1 MLIQLL
7 TEHPE
12 ALAEIVSR
20 TPRWV
25 WVLLVGLT
33 ALGLSQWRTRR
44 LPLRRAIAPAVG
56 LALFSLFSLGRD
68 LSATPWL
75 APGLLVWT
83 AAFAVLMLAG
93 GRSALRPGT
102 TYDPLSR
109 RFTVPGSA
117 VPLMTIL
124 AIFLLKYAIG
134 IELAMQPAL
143 RLEPEFALLL
153 CAGYGAL
160 GGFFA
165 ARPFSL
171 WQLAA
176 RSHSVP
182 ATA

>member
-25 WVLLVGLT
+25 WVLLAGLT
-33 ALGLSQWRTRR
+33 VLGLSQWRTRR

-102 TYDPLSR
+102 PDNY
-109 RFTVPGSA
+109 
-117 VPLMTIL
+117 
-124 AIFLLKYAIG
+124 
-134 IELAMQPAL
+134 
-143 RLEPEFALLL
+143 
-153 CAGYGAL
+153 CAGRMTSNTAPPCGR
-160 GGFFA
+160 FA
-165 ARPFSL
+165 AVSFPWWRSTMVLHRASPRP
-171 WQLAA
+171 
-176 RSHSVP
+176 VP
-182 ATA
+182 PAPVAVRELS